1 MPTIDADSRVL
12 CPQFRGL
19 QGRLSSARALG
30 TVERSVNSAKRPCC
44 LKSKSWSNRC
54 LLRFISITGMR
65 QLVLDAKS
73 STCCH
78 SYLRACSRPKLHSA
92 RYKQFTA
99 YTQRVHTKKRR
110 CYGRVSAQTD
120 NGGEKTP
127 PPAAAT
133 PTAAT
138 PRDDDVRLL
147 LRSSFRRSSSF
158 LAILPSSAALQVLPD
173 SLGDALQQAS
183 DATALAIE
191 KGANRCIVSCC
202 TAYHSCPANR
212 ISCQHGFEHFLT
224 SGFALRLRSCYLS
237 SGIPLVDQSLLRK
250 VISSDFGS
258 SPAGSLTALHRA
270 ETARTSKL

>member
-1 MPTIDADSRVL
+1 
-12 CPQFRGL
+12 
-19 QGRLSSARALG
+19 
-30 TVERSVNSAKRPCC
+30 
-44 LKSKSWSNRC
+44 
-54 LLRFISITGMR
+54 MR

-78 SYLRACSRPKLHSA
+78 SYLRACSRPKLHTA

-99 YTQRVHTKKRR
+99 YTQRVH
-110 CYGRVSAQTD
+110 
-120 NGGEKTP
+120 
-127 PPAAAT
+127 
-133 PTAAT
+133 AAT

-202 TAYHSCPANR
+202 TAYHSCAANR

>member
-73 STCCH
+73 STGCH

-133 PTAAT
+133 PA

-147 LRSSFRRSSSF
+147 FRSSFRRSSSF
-158 LAILPSSAALQVLPD
+158 LANLPSSVAL
-173 SLGDALQQAS
+173 SG
-183 DATALAIE
+183 
-191 KGANRCIVSCC
+191 
-202 TAYHSCPANR
+202 
-212 ISCQHGFEHFLT
+212 LT
-224 SGFALRLRSCYLS
+224 R
-237 SGIPLVDQSLLRK
+237 
-250 VISSDFGS
+250 
-258 SPAGSLTALHRA
+258 
-270 ETARTSKL
+270 

>member
-1 MPTIDADSRVL
+1 MPWRSG
-12 CPQFRGL
+12 Q
-19 QGRLSSARALG
+19 
-30 TVERSVNSAKRPCC
+30 VERSVNSAKRPCC
-44 LKSKSWSNRC
+44 LKSKSWSNRS
-54 LLRFISITGMR
+54 LLRFITITGMR

-78 SYLRACSRPKLHSA
+78 SCLRACSRPKLHSA
-92 RYKQFTA
+92 RYKQFTSA
-99 YTQRVHTKKRR
+99 YTQRVHTNKRR

-127 PPAAAT
+127 APAAAT
-133 PTAAT
+133 PA

-158 LAILPSSAALQVLPD
+158 LAILPFSAALQVLPD

-212 ISCQHGFEHFLT
+212 ISCQHGFEHFVT

-250 VISSDFGS
+250 VISNDSGS
-258 SPAGSLTALHRA
+258 SPAASLTALRRA
-270 ETARTSKL
+270 ETARTLKL